1 MKLNWRKLFALLVV
15 FALLGGCCYVMAY
28 PEKVSTIAKK
38 QLYNDIQ
45 SGDQEAIDYYN
56 SVYTSKGVYLFGD
69 EPKSDIINLATVID
83 FEATES
89 GVLLH
94 TADGNGYY
102 IEKQ

>member
-1 MKLNWRKLFALLVV
+1 MKLNYKKIIAILLLMA
-15 FALLGGCCYVMAY
+15 FFGGCCYVMAY

-45 SGDQEAIDYYN
+45 SGDMEAIDYYN

-69 EPKSDIINLATVID
+69 EPKSDILDLATVID